1 MSVPNNPEPDS
12 TRPGNQEGIITPRQ
26 ARAVEHRAKL
36 EREESAGEFGTVPN
50 LLARFSLIPTKGVGE
65 VSSWIRENDSAT
77 VLITAGLAPRVPRE
91 PAKLGSVPRGGM
103 ANLSFMWM
111 VNQVRQNLARE
122 VDNPQRIDLGET
134 LNAYLRSLGVS
145 KGGHQYKQATE
156 AMRQVLAASIQLYDR
171 REITNAS
178 GETTEVENMM
188 RLNVADSYEL
198 WQPTGNELEG
208 FRPHAVAGSA
218 MLRLAGD
225 PKAVPMRMDVMAQLA
240 DSVIAQ
246 QALTWLT
253 LKLWTLDVQGDEFHE
268 FTWDEL
274 YRNIT
279 HNYGST
285 EKFRDAWKKQ
295 LSRVI
300 DYFPD
305 VRKFIDLSA
314 EPSQPIPGSG
324 RKRVIRIRRGA
335 PPIVAPRD
343 KRGLNS

>member
-1 MSVPNNPEPDS
+1 MSVPKNSDQNRAQNS
-12 TRPGNQEGIITPRQ
+12 NTEGILTARQ
-26 ARAVEHRAKL
+26 ARAVEHRANL
-36 EREESAGEFGTVPN
+36 ELEESAGEFGTVPN
-50 LLARFSLIPTKGVGE
+50 LLARFSLIPTSGIGE

-77 VLITAGLAPRVPRE
+77 VLITPGLAPRTPRE
-91 PAKLGSVPRGGM
+91 PAKLGRVPRGGM

-111 VNQVRQNLARE
+111 VNQVRQNLARG

-134 LNAYLRSLGVS
+134 LNAYLNSLGVA
-145 KGGHQYKQATE
+145 KGGNSYRRATQ
-156 AMRQVLAASIQLYDR
+156 AMREVLAASIQLYDR
-171 REITNAS
+171 REITNAN
-178 GETTEVENMM
+178 GETAEVENMM

-225 PKAVPMRMDVMAQLA
+225 PKSVPMRMDVMAQLA

-285 EKFRDAWKKQ
+285 EKFRNQWKKQ
-295 LSRVI
+295 LGRVI
-300 DYFPD
+300 EYFPE
-305 VRKFIDLSA
+305 VREFIDLSA
-314 EPSQPIPGSG
+314 KPVNPLPGSG
-324 RKRVIRIRRGA
+324 QQRVIRINRGA
-335 PPIVAPRD
+335 RPIVAPRS
-343 KRGLNS
+343 KRDLDS